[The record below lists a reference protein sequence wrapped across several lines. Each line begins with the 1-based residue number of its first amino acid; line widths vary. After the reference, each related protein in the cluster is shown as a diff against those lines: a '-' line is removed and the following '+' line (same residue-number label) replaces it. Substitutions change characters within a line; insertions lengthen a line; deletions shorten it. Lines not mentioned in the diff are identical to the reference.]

1 MLTNPHIFSNLIL
14 SLTGAFIFYKYYN
27 LQPLTNRLLWGFF
40 LLPISVNALVELF
53 VFAGLDISD
62 NLQNIIRDSERTLGA
77 VCLVSASWCVIMR
90 YEAKNLMLFS
100 TISLGLLL
108 LFCITWYHVQFMGLI
123 IQPFC
128 IIVTL
133 LISCLGLGN
142 KQKSA
147 LWVIVSM
154 TLLALST
161 KSHRIPLPMDP
172 IDINRYMTVL
182 AVICFG
188 NAIRD
193 EYKILF

>member
-14 SLTGAFIFYKYYN
+14 SLTGVFIFYKYYN
-27 LQPLTNRLLWGFF
+27 LQPFTNRILWGFF
-40 LLPISVNALVELF
+40 LLTISLNALVELL
-53 VFAGLDISD
+53 VFAGLEIPE
-62 NLQNIIRDSERTLGA
+62 NVQNIIRDSERTFGS
-77 VCLVSASWCVIMR
+77 VCLVSAAWCLIMR

-100 TISLGLLL
+100 TIGLGLLL
-108 LFCITWYHVQFMGLI
+108 LFSITWFNVQFMGLI

-142 KQKSA
+142 RQKSA

-154 TLLALST
+154 TLLALSA

-172 IDINRYMTVL
+172 IDINRYMMVL
-182 AVICFG
+182 AIICFG

>member
-14 SLTGAFIFYKYYN
+14 SLTGVFIFYKYYN
-27 LQPLTNRLLWGFF
+27 LQPFANRILWGFF
-40 LLPISVNALVELF
+40 LLTISLNALTELL
-53 VFAGLDISD
+53 VFAGLQIPESFQD
-62 NLQNIIRDSERTLGA
+62 IIRDSERTLGA
-77 VCLVSASWCVIMR
+77 VCLVSAAWCLIMR

-100 TISLGLLL
+100 TIGLGLLL
-108 LFCITWYHVQFMGLI
+108 LFCITYFNVQFMGLI

-161 KSHRIPLPMDP
+161 KSHKIPLPMDP
-172 IDINRYMTVL
+172 IDINRYMMVL
-182 AVICFG
+182 AIVCFG